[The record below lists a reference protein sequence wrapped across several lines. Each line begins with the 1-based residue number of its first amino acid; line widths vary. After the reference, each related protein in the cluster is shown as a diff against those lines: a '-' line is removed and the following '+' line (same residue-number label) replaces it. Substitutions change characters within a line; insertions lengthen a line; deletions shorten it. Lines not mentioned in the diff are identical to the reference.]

1 MNPSNKRA
9 LIHYLEFLKQSGF
22 IYADAAS
29 GSAEALLAGAS
40 VGHAA
45 VSIAPKAPAP
55 APAPA
60 ASASVPV
67 KPPIKPPVATGVAL
81 EPLTREQRIAR
92 LTDAAACAESC
103 RACGLGAQRNRLV
116 YGVGDPEAKIVFVG
130 EGPGAE
136 EDAQGEPFVGRSGQL
151 LTKMIQA
158 MGFQREE
165 VYICNTVKC
174 RPPGNRDPLPAE
186 KDACE
191 HFLVEQLQILSAQI
205 VVALGAHAAQ
215 YLCRSEATIGQLRGR
230 WHDYH
235 GVALLATYHPAF
247 LLRSPGM
254 KARAWDDFKMIHAK
268 YTDLNPADPR
278 KLWSK
283 E

>member
-1 MNPSNKRA
+1 MSNPTKRA
-9 LIHYLEFLKQSGF
+9 LIHHLEFLRNSGF
-22 IYADAAS
+22 LYADGVSLPAELMS
-29 GSAEALLAGAS
+29 GG
-40 VGHAA
+40 
-45 VSIAPKAPAP
+45 
-55 APAPA
+55 APA
-60 ASASVPV
+60 AHLAKPTAIPAPPAVNQGAASPGRPAA
-67 KPPIKPPVATGVAL
+67 PPMQAAAPPTISCA
-81 EPLTREQRIAR
+81 PLDRAGRIAC
-92 LTDAAACAESC
+92 LAEATARAEAC
-103 RACGLGAQRNRLV
+103 RACSLGAQRNRLV

-158 MGFQREE
+158 IGFQREE

-174 RPPGNRDPLPAE
+174 RPPGNRDPLPTE

-191 HFLVEQLQILSAQI
+191 HFLVEQLQVLSAQV

-215 YLCRSEATIGQLRGR
+215 YLCRSEASIGQLRGR
-230 WHDYH
+230 WHAYH

-254 KARAWDDFKMIHAK
+254 KTRAWDDFKMIHAK
-268 YTDLNPADPR
+268 YSELNPGDPR